1 MSSRCHKAPAPFKGQ
16 SYRLGACEEIKR
28 TAHDQRQ
35 SEETDSF
42 GNEDHS
48 RALLVAAHQPIPEE
62 ARHLPPFLGKNPR
75 KYCTT
80 RTRRWSS
87 ATTGFWCGMK
97 TKRTRWSRDRYMYS
111 SFIHHHVEGHF
122 GALFSSVPALVWL
135 HRRASN
141 RKCSCTVLVLTD
153 IHYHSDP
160 RTSFFLT
167 IRDVFAQ
174 ALPVEEDDDSGT
186 EAFDPSQVFA

>member
-62 ARHLPPFLGKNPR
+62 ARHLPPFFGKKPAKNTARLEQGDGAARPQ
-75 KYCTT
+75 
-80 RTRRWSS
+80 
-87 ATTGFWCGMK
+87 G
-97 TKRTRWSRDRYMYS
+97 
-111 SFIHHHVEGHF
+111 F
-122 GALFSSVPALVWL
+122 GAA
-135 HRRASN
+135 
-141 RKCSCTVLVLTD
+141 
-153 IHYHSDP
+153 
-160 RTSFFLT
+160 
-167 IRDVFAQ
+167 
-174 ALPVEEDDDSGT
+174 
-186 EAFDPSQVFA
+186 